1 MCIRDRNMHM
11 SDLKILIFPDPKL
24 RKVAKKIDKFDKSLE
39 MLSKNMLKTMYEAE
53 GIGLAAT
60 QVDIHIRLVVMD
72 LSEERN
78 EPRVFVNPEYTILDK
93 SPFTYEEGCLSIPGF
108 NEEISRPSKILLKW
122 QDLQG
127 NFHEEKPDGIFTV
140 CAQHEID
147 HLDGKLF
154 VDYLSPI
161 KRDRIRKKLENRR
174 N

>member
-1 MCIRDRNMHM
+1 MHM

-24 RKVAKKIDKFDKSLE
+24 RKVAKKIDKFDKSLKT
-39 MLSKNMLKTMYEAE
+39 LSKNMLKTMYDAE

-127 NFHEEKPDGIFTV
+127 NFHEEKLEGIFTV

>member
-1 MCIRDRNMHM
+1 MHM
-11 SDLKILIFPDPKL
+11 SDLKILLFPDPKL

>member
-1 MCIRDRNMHM
+1 MHM

-39 MLSKNMLKTMYEAE
+39 ILSKNMLKTMYEAE

-72 LSEERN
+72 LSEDRN

>member
-1 MCIRDRNMHM
+1 MQM

-24 RKVAKKIDKFDKSLE
+24 RKVAIKVEKFDKRLE
-39 MLSKNMLKTMYEAE
+39 ILSQNMLKTMYDAE

-60 QVDIHIRLVVMD
+60 QIDVHVRLVVMD
-72 LSEERN
+72 LSEERD
-78 EPRVFVNPEYTILDK
+78 EPRVFVNPEYTIIDK
-93 SPFTYEEGCLSIPGF
+93 SPLNYEEGCLSIPGI

-122 QDLQG
+122 QDLKG
-127 NFHEEKPDGIFTV
+127 NFHEEEPDGIFNV

-161 KRDRIRKKLENRR
+161 KRDRIRKKLQNRR

>member
-1 MCIRDRNMHM
+1 MHM

-24 RKVAKKIDKFDKSLE
+24 RKVAKKIEKFDKSLE
-39 MLSKNMLKTMYEAE
+39 ILSQDMLKTMYEAE

-78 EPRVFVNPEYTILDK
+78 EPQVFVNPEYTILDK

-127 NFHEEKPDGIFTV
+127 NFHEDEPDGIFTV

-161 KRDRIRKKLENRR
+161 KRDRIRKKLENKR

>member
-1 MCIRDRNMHM
+1 MHM

-39 MLSKNMLKTMYEAE
+39 ILSQNMLKTMYGAE

-127 NFHEEKPDGIFTV
+127 NFHEDRPDGIFTV

>member
-1 MCIRDRNMHM
+1 MHM

-39 MLSKNMLKTMYEAE
+39 MLSKSMLKTMYEAE

>member
-1 MCIRDRNMHM
+1 MDMPNY
-11 SDLKILIFPDPKL
+11 KILIFPNPKL
-24 RKVAKKIDKFDKSLE
+24 RKVAKKITKFNKSLKT
-39 MLSKNMLKTMYEAE
+39 LADSMLKTMYEAD

-60 QVDIHIRLVVMD
+60 QIDVHIRLVVMD
-72 LSEERN
+72 LSKERN
-78 EPRVFVNPEYTILDK
+78 HPRIFVNPEYDILDK
-93 SPFTYEEGCLSIPGF
+93 SPITYEEGCLSIPGF

-122 QDLQG
+122 QDLKG
-127 NFHEEKPDGIFTV
+127 NFHEEEPEGIFTI

-174 N
+174 F

>member
-1 MCIRDRNMHM
+1 M

-39 MLSKNMLKTMYEAE
+39 MLSKNMRKTMYEAE

>member
-1 MCIRDRNMHM
+1 MHM

-93 SPFTYEEGCLSIPGF
+93 SPFIYEEGCLSIPGF

-127 NFHEEKPDGIFTV
+127 NFHEENPEGIFTV

>member
-1 MCIRDRNMHM
+1 MHM
-11 SDLKILIFPDPKL
+11 SNLKILIFPDPKL
-24 RKVAKKIDKFDKSLE
+24 RRVAKKIDKFDKSLE
-39 MLSKNMLKTMYEAE
+39 ILAQDMLQTMYEAE

-60 QVDIHIRLVVMD
+60 QIDVHVRLVVMD

-78 EPRVFVNPEYTILDK
+78 DPRVFVNPEYTILDK
-93 SPFTYEEGCLSIPGF
+93 SLFTYEEGCLSIPGF

-127 NFHEEKPDGIFTV
+127 NFHEDKPDGIFTV

-161 KRDRIRKKLENRR
+161 KRDRIRKKLENKR

>member
-1 MCIRDRNMHM
+1 MHM
-11 SDLKILIFPDPKL
+11 SNLKILIFPDPKL
-24 RKVAKKIDKFDKSLE
+24 RRVAKKIDKFDKSLE
-39 MLSKNMLKTMYEAE
+39 ILAQDMLQTMYEAE

-60 QVDIHIRLVVMD
+60 QIDVHVRLVVMD

-78 EPRVFVNPEYTILDK
+78 DPRVFVNPEYTILDK
-93 SPFTYEEGCLSIPGF
+93 SLFTYEEGCLSIPGF

-127 NFHEEKPDGIFTV
+127 NFHEDQPDGIFTV

-154 VDYLSPI
+154 VDYLSAI
-161 KRDRIRKKLENRR
+161 KRDRIRKKLENKRK
-174 N
+174 

>member
-1 MCIRDRNMHM
+1 MYM
-11 SDLKILIFPDPKL
+11 SNLRILTFPDPKL

-39 MLSKNMLKTMYEAE
+39 MLAQNMLQTMYEAE

-60 QVDIHIRLVVMD
+60 QVDVHIRLVVMD

-127 NFHEEKPDGIFTV
+127 NFHEDQPDGIFTV

-161 KRDRIRKKLENRR
+161 KRDRIRKKLGNKR

>member
-1 MCIRDRNMHM
+1 MHM
-11 SDLKILIFPDPKL
+11 PDLIILIFPDPKL

-39 MLSKNMLKTMYEAE
+39 ILAQDMLQIMYEAK

-60 QVDIHIRLVVMD
+60 QIDVHIRLVVMD

-78 EPRVFVNPEYTILDK
+78 DPRVFVNPEYTILDK
-93 SPFTYEEGCLSIPGF
+93 SLFTYEEGCLSIPGF

-127 NFHEEKPDGIFTV
+127 NFHEDQPDGIFTV

-154 VDYLSPI
+154 VVYLSPI
-161 KRDRIRKKLENRR
+161 KRDRIRKKLENKR

>member
-1 MCIRDRNMHM
+1 MHM
-11 SDLKILIFPDPKL
+11 SELKILIFPDPKL

-39 MLSKNMLKTMYEAE
+39 MLSKNMLNTMYEAE

>member
-1 MCIRDRNMHM
+1 MYM
-11 SDLKILIFPDPKL
+11 SDLKILIFPNPKL

-39 MLSKNMLKTMYEAE
+39 ILAQNMLKTMYDAD

-60 QVDIHIRLVVMD
+60 QVDVHIRLVIMD

-78 EPRVFVNPEYTILDK
+78 DPRVFVNPEYTILDK

-127 NFHEEKPDGIFTV
+127 NFHEDEPDGIFTV

-154 VDYLSPI
+154 VDYLSSL
-161 KRDRIRKKLENRR
+161 KRERIRKKLENRR

>member
-1 MCIRDRNMHM
+1 M

-127 NFHEEKPDGIFTV
+127 TFHEEPPDGIFTV

>member
-1 MCIRDRNMHM
+1 MHM

-39 MLSKNMLKTMYEAE
+39 ILAQDMLQTMYEAE

-60 QVDIHIRLVVMD
+60 QIDVHVRLVVMD

-78 EPRVFVNPEYTILDK
+78 DPRVFVNPEYTILDK
-93 SPFTYEEGCLSIPGF
+93 SLFTYEEGCLSIPGF

-127 NFHEEKPDGIFTV
+127 NFHEDQPDGIFTV

-161 KRDRIRKKLENRR
+161 KRDRIRKKLENSR

>member
-1 MCIRDRNMHM
+1 MHM

-24 RKVAKKIDKFDKSLE
+24 RKVAKKIVKFDKSLE
-39 MLSKNMLKTMYEAE
+39 LLAQNMLITMYEAE

-60 QVDIHIRLVVMD
+60 QIDVHIRLVVMD

-127 NFHEEKPDGIFTV
+127 NFHEDRPDGIFTV

>member
-1 MCIRDRNMHM
+1 MHM

-161 KRDRIRKKLENRR
+161 KRDRIKRKLENRR

>member
-1 MCIRDRNMHM
+1 MHM

-24 RKVAKKIDKFDKSLE
+24 RKVAKKIEKFDKSLE

-60 QVDIHIRLVVMD
+60 QIDIHIRLVVMD

>member
-1 MCIRDRNMHM
+1 MHM
-11 SDLKILIFPDPKL
+11 SDLKILIFPDPNL

-39 MLSKNMLKTMYEAE
+39 MLSKNMLKTMYEAD

-78 EPRVFVNPEYTILDK
+78 DPQVFVNPEYTILDK

-127 NFHEEKPDGIFTV
+127 KFHEEKPDGIFTV

>member
-1 MCIRDRNMHM
+1 MHM
-11 SDLKILIFPDPKL
+11 SDLKILIFPNSKL

-39 MLSKNMLKTMYEAE
+39 ILAQNMLKTMYEAN

-60 QVDIHIRLVVMD
+60 QVDVHIRLVVMD

-78 EPRVFVNPEYTILDK
+78 DPRVFVNPEYTILDK

-127 NFHEEKPDGIFTV
+127 NFHEDEPDGLFTV

-154 VDYLSPI
+154 VDYLSSI
-161 KRDRIRKKLENRR
+161 KRERIRKKLENRR

>member
-1 MCIRDRNMHM
+1 MHM

-24 RKVAKKIDKFDKSLE
+24 RKVAKRVDKFDKSLE

-60 QVDIHIRLVVMD
+60 QVNIHIRLVVMD

-127 NFHEEKPDGIFTV
+127 NFHEEEPEGIFTV

-154 VDYLSPI
+154 VDYLSSI

>member
-1 MCIRDRNMHM
+1 MHM
-11 SDLKILIFPDPKL
+11 SDLKILIFPNTKL
-24 RKVAKKIDKFDKSLE
+24 RKVAKKIEKFDKSLE
-39 MLSKNMLKTMYEAE
+39 KLAQNMLKTMYEAD

-60 QVDIHIRLVVMD
+60 QVDVHIRLVVMD

-78 EPRVFVNPEYTILDK
+78 DPRVFVNPEYTILDK
-93 SPFTYEEGCLSIPGF
+93 SPFSYEEGCLSIPGF

-127 NFHEEKPDGIFTV
+127 NFHEDEPDGLFTV

-154 VDYLSPI
+154 VDYLSSI
-161 KRDRIRKKLENRR
+161 KRERIRKKLENRR

>member
-1 MCIRDRNMHM
+1 MHM

-39 MLSKNMLKTMYEAE
+39 ILAQNMLTTMYEAE

-60 QVDIHIRLVVMD
+60 QIDVHIRLVVMD

-127 NFHEEKPDGIFTV
+127 NFHEDQPDGIFTV

-161 KRDRIRKKLENRR
+161 KRDRIRKKLGNRR

>member
-1 MCIRDRNMHM
+1 MHM

-24 RKVAKKIDKFDKSLE
+24 RKVAKKIQKFDKSLE
-39 MLSKNMLKTMYEAE
+39 ILSKNMLKTMYEAE

-72 LSEERN
+72 LSEERD

-127 NFHEEKPDGIFTV
+127 NFHEDQPDGIFTV

-161 KRDRIRKKLENRR
+161 KRDRIRKKLENKR

>member
-1 MCIRDRNMHM
+1 M

-39 MLSKNMLKTMYEAE
+39 MLSKNMLNTMYEAE

-60 QVDIHIRLVVMD
+60 QIDIHIRLVVMD
-72 LSEERN
+72 LSEESN
-78 EPRVFVNPEYTILDK
+78 DPRVFVNPEYTILDK
-93 SPFTYEEGCLSIPGF
+93 SLFTYEEGCLSIPGF

-127 NFHEEKPDGIFTV
+127 NFHEDKPDGIFTV

-161 KRDRIRKKLENRR
+161 KRDRIRKKLKNKR

>member
-1 MCIRDRNMHM
+1 MYM

-24 RKVAKKIDKFDKSLE
+24 RKVAIKIDKFDKSLE
-39 MLSKNMLKTMYEAE
+39 MLAQNMLQTMYEAE

-60 QVDIHIRLVVMD
+60 QVDVHVRLVVMD

-93 SPFTYEEGCLSIPGF
+93 SLFTYGEGCLSIPGF
-108 NEEISRPSKILLKW
+108 KEEISRPSKILLKW

-127 NFHEEKPDGIFTV
+127 NFHEDQPDGIFTV

-161 KRDRIRKKLENRR
+161 KRDRIRKKLENKR

>member
-1 MCIRDRNMHM
+1 MYM
-11 SDLKILIFPDPKL
+11 SNLRILTFPDPKL

-39 MLSKNMLKTMYEAE
+39 MLAQNMLQTMYEAE

-72 LSEERN
+72 LSEEKN

-127 NFHEEKPDGIFTV
+127 NFHEDQPDGIFTV

-161 KRDRIRKKLENRR
+161 KRDRIRKKLGNKR

>member
-1 MCIRDRNMHM
+1 M

-24 RKVAKKIDKFDKSLE
+24 RKVARKIDKFDKSLE

-78 EPRVFVNPEYTILDK
+78 EPKVFVNPEYTILDK

>member
-1 MCIRDRNMHM
+1 MHM
-11 SDLKILIFPDPKL
+11 SNLRILTFPDPKL

-39 MLSKNMLKTMYEAE
+39 MLAQNMLQTMYEAE

-60 QVDIHIRLVVMD
+60 QVDVHIRLVVMD

-127 NFHEEKPDGIFTV
+127 NFHEDQPDGIFTV

-161 KRDRIRKKLENRR
+161 KRDRIRKKLGNKR

>member
-1 MCIRDRNMHM
+1 M

-93 SPFTYEEGCLSIPGF
+93 SPFTYDEGCLSIPGF

>member
-1 MCIRDRNMHM
+1 MHM

-127 NFHEEKPDGIFTV
+127 NFHEDQPDGIFTV

-154 VDYLSPI
+154 VDYLSAI

>member
-1 MCIRDRNMHM
+1 M

-24 RKVAKKIDKFDKSLE
+24 RKVARKIDKFDKSLE

-161 KRDRIRKKLENRR
+161 KRDLSLIHI
-174 N
+174 